1 MDATDTLSACNAFAA
16 KLSLWRGGMGIEAR
30 TLQVIVRH
38 VDAGLELAA
47 IWQGE
52 TLFAMSVDD
61 PHATPEQLHALVGL
75 ALARE
80 HLEVPT

>member
-1 MDATDTLSACNAFAA
+1 MEATNTLSTCDAFAA

-38 VDAGLELAA
+38 VDTGLELVAK
-47 IWQGE
+47 WENQ
-52 TLFAMSVDD
+52 TLFAMPVTD
-61 PHATPEQLHALVGL
+61 PRATPEQIHALVGM

-80 HLEVPT
+80 HLEVRA